1 MTHAVQLTRL
11 TKLELLLFIREP
23 IGTFFT
29 IAFPVILLLALGSAF
44 GDVDVDIGDFRYV
57 DIYVPALIGMIIA
70 NLGLMSLPI
79 VLAEYREQ
87 GYLKTL
93 LATPLTWT
101 TMISAQA
108 LALGVVALVGTI
120 VVVLVALPVFDI
132 QFGGSVVGVAF
143 LMILGAIA
151 FFACGHL
158 LASIFKTPRSSQA
171 VGSAV
176 FFVMLFLSGAAI
188 PREQFPDWLDTL
200 GSTVPLAQL
209 TDALVNVWTGDP
221 LSEQWGHAL
230 YLAIMGAAAIAVT
243 AWLQRRRDF

>member
-1 MTHAVQLTRL
+1 
-11 TKLELLLFIREP
+11 
-23 IGTFFT
+23 
-29 IAFPVILLLALGSAF
+29 
-44 GDVDVDIGDFRYV
+44 
-57 DIYVPALIGMIIA
+57 
-70 NLGLMSLPI
+70 
-79 VLAEYREQ
+79 
-87 GYLKTL
+87 
-93 LATPLTWT
+93 
-101 TMISAQA
+101 
-108 LALGVVALVGTI
+108 
-120 VVVLVALPVFDI
+120 
-132 QFGGSVVGVAF
+132 
-143 LMILGAIA
+143 MILGAIA

-221 LSEQWGHAL
+221 VGEQWGHAL
-230 YLAIMGAAAIAVT
+230 YLAIMGAAAMAVT

>member
-1 MTHAVQLTRL
+1 MTRTVQLSRLTRL
-11 TKLELLLFIREP
+11 ELMLFIREP

-44 GDVDVDIGDFRYV
+44 GDVDVDIADYQYV
-57 DIYVPALIGMIIA
+57 DIYVPALFGMIIA

-87 GYLKTL
+87 GYLKTI
-93 LATPLTWT
+93 LATPLKWSTL
-101 TMISAQA
+101 ISAQA
-108 LALGVVALVGTI
+108 LALGVVALVGAI

-132 QFGGSVVGVAF
+132 QFGGSVAALAF
-143 LMILGAIA
+143 FMILGAIA

-188 PREQFPDWLDTL
+188 PREQFPNWLDTL

-209 TDALVNVWTGDP
+209 TDAMVNVWTGDP

-230 YLAIMGAAAIAVT
+230 YLALMGALAIALT
-243 AWLQRRRDF
+243 AWVRGRRDF